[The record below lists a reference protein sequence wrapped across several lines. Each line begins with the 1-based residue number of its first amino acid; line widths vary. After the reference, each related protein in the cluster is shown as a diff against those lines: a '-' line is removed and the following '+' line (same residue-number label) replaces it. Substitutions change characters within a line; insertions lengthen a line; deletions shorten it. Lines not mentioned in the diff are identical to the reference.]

1 MGRRW
6 QETWHVGELPARGTW
21 HVAVRAFL
29 VVKGTVTSDLWLLC
43 GLKSLWWCRRRSL
56 HCFCEKST
64 HWAVVRF
71 WWQSRVCGKQRRL
84 SVRNLTLYLILSGRR
99 REIVSE
105 AAYSLFY
112 RLRTSSEDLKTLNYE
127 KIKQV
132 PDQQFLD
139 EIRKY
144 EESKKKWSVLC
155 LFKIK

>member
-1 MGRRW
+1 MVVSAAVTTLLLRKIHTLGC
-6 QETWHVGELPARGTW
+6 GTI
-21 HVAVRAFL
+21 L
-29 VVKGTVTSDLWLLC
+29 MTVTCL
-43 GLKSLWWCRRRSL
+43 RS
-56 HCFCEKST
+56 T
-64 HWAVVRF
+64 TTVI
-71 WWQSRVCGKQRRL
+71 GKKFN
-84 SVRNLTLYLILSGRR
+84 SISLILNGRR

-144 EESKKKWSVLC
+144 EESKKK
-155 LFKIK
+155 